1 MTTKSPPLILA
12 VDDSAKMHKILQAKL
27 KSEIAA
33 DTIRLQFFAD
43 PNTCLKFI
51 KDNKDQQNMI
61 LLLSDISMPSLD
73 GFTFLHVARNELPDI
88 QFVVTSAHDSSDF
101 REQAKQLGVK
111 AYLTKP
117 LNFEVIKELINEAA

>member
-33 DTIRLQFFAD
+33 DKIRLQFFAD

>member
-1 MTTKSPPLILA
+1 
-12 VDDSAKMHKILQAKL
+12 
-27 KSEIAA
+27 
-33 DTIRLQFFAD
+33 
-43 PNTCLKFI
+43 
-51 KDNKDQQNMI
+51 MI

>member
-33 DTIRLQFFAD
+33 DKIRLQFFAD

-61 LLLSDISMPSLD
+61 LLKVIHHHLWLLM
-73 GFTFLHVARNELPDI
+73 RY
-88 QFVVTSAHDSSDF
+88 VV
-101 REQAKQLGVK
+101 KL
-111 AYLTKP
+111 
-117 LNFEVIKELINEAA
+117 LIFFKNGIY